1 MRFMTF
7 GVIAAGLA
15 LLATGGAL
23 AQEPAAPV
31 VAMPEPWQLGF
42 QPALSPVMERVN
54 DLHNLLLWIITAIT
68 LFVLALIGYAC
79 WRFRASRNLTPSKRT
94 HHALLEITWTAVPV
108 LILVVIAVPSFKL
121 LYFQAQVPE
130 EVDMTI
136 KTIGR
141 QWYWTY
147 EYPDHGD
154 FTFDSIMVP
163 DDQLEPDQP
172 RLLTADPRVVLPID
186 TTIRVLVTASDV
198 IHAWSVPSL
207 GVKKDAIPGR
217 LNELWIRFDRPGTY
231 YGQCYELC
239 GALHPFMPITIDAVT
254 PEAFEAWVEQA
265 QQTYAR
271 ADGFEVARSPG
282 PAPAAG
288 R

>member
-7 GVIAAGLA
+7 GVIAAGLG

-23 AQEPAAPV
+23 AQEPPASV

-42 QPALSPVMERVN
+42 QPALSPIMERVN
-54 DLHNLLLWIITAIT
+54 DLHNLLMWIITAIT

-154 FTFDSIMVP
+154 FTFDAIMVP
-163 DDQLEPDQP
+163 DDQLEPGQP
-172 RLLTADPRVVLPID
+172 RLLTTDPRVVLPID

-198 IHAWSVPSL
+198 IHSWSVPSL
-207 GVKKDAIPGR
+207 GVKKDAIPGA
-217 LNELWIRFDRPGTY
+217 LNELWIRFERPGTY

-254 PEAFEAWVEQA
+254 QEEFEAWVEQA

-271 ADGFEVARSPG
+271 ADGFEVARTSEPE
-282 PAPAAG
+282 PAAG